1 VAAAGLVL
9 LVLAAFA
16 DPLGIGGDD
25 AFGWEQALGTALG
38 AVALIAGLASMY
50 VPRRRE
56 VQPGAEE

>member
-1 VAAAGLVL
+1 ML